1 MESDILARR
10 FAVADDVV
18 VEGMGDATVVVNLAT
33 DQIHELNETAAR
45 LLERLGE
52 GKAAAV
58 AADELAAEYEADP
71 EIVRAD
77 VERTLRVF
85 LDGALVTALPD

>member
-45 LLERLGE
+45 LLELLGE
-52 GKAAAV
+52 GKTAAV